1 MSRTLQRE
9 GIWNTVVSYA
19 GILIGFVNAIYLF
32 PNYLDEEQVGLTRLL
47 ISISMMF
54 AQFSALGFVNMSVR
68 YFPYFRSKEQKHH
81 GFLFLLLSV
90 PMLGFAF
97 ISALFLLLKP
107 VVMDYY
113 DGEGSR
119 LLIDYY
125 YYIIPLALFT
135 LFFNLFTAYLRS
147 LFKTIVSSFVQ
158 DFLLRILTTLL
169 ISVYAFGWID
179 FHQFVQLYIGINSAI
194 ALVLVVYTLWLKQL
208 FILPNWSGL
217 KMIPLR
223 EMLYYGFFT
232 FLGNISV
239 TIITTVDQVMIGSYS
254 LSDNGIYT
262 TAFFMTSAIMIPA
275 RSIFKIAFPQVAE
288 YWKEQD
294 MVKMEK
300 LYKQITVINMIVGLL
315 LFIGIWANIDNLFS
329 FMPDTYR
336 AGKYVVLFLS
346 MARIVDLATGING
359 IILAT
364 SEKYRWDLLFNVVL
378 AGLTIWTNYIFI
390 PLYGIEGAAMASMI
404 SYVVINLARLFFV
417 QWVYKIQPFALSSV
431 TITVIAGVALG
442 ASYLLPYLGN
452 VFLDLLVRSAII
464 TAIYGGLMISL
475 NVYPEMNDW
484 LKKIVYSV
492 TGWKL

>member
-1 MSRTLQRE
+1 MSKTLQRE
-9 GIWNTVVSYA
+9 GIWNTVISYA

-32 PNYLDEEQVGLTRLL
+32 PNFLEEEQVGLTRLL

-68 YFPYFRSKEQKHH
+68 YFPYFRNKEQKHH

-90 PMLGFAF
+90 PMVGFTVVT
-97 ISALFLLLKP
+97 ALFLVFKP

-113 DGEGSR
+113 DDEGSR

-125 YYIIPLALFT
+125 YYIIPLSLFT
-135 LFFNLFTAYLRS
+135 LLFNLFTAYLRS
-147 LFKTIVSSFVQ
+147 LFKTIISSFVQ
-158 DFLLRILTTLL
+158 EFLLRLLTTLL
-169 ISVYAFGWID
+169 ISVFAFGWID
-179 FHQFVQLYIGINSAI
+179 FQLFMLLYIGINSII

-208 FILPNWSGL
+208 FILPSMSGL

-223 EMLYYGFFT
+223 EMLFYGFFT
-232 FLGNISV
+232 FMGNISV

-262 TAFFMTSAIMIPA
+262 TAFFMTSVIMAPA

-288 YWKEQD
+288 YWKEQN
-294 MVKMEK
+294 MVKMEQ

-315 LFIGIWANIDNLFS
+315 LFIGIWANIDNLYS
-329 FMPDTYR
+329 FMPETYS

-364 SEKYRWDLLFNVVL
+364 SDKYRWDLLFNVVL
-378 AGLTIWTNYIFI
+378 AILTIWTNYYFI
-390 PLYGIEGAAMASMI
+390 PLYGIEGAAFASML
-404 SYVVINLARLFFV
+404 SYIIINLARLFFV
-417 QWVYKIQPFALSSV
+417 QFVYKMQPFALNAV

-452 VFLDLLVRSAII
+452 VFLDILVRSALI
-464 TAIYGGLMISL
+464 TAIYGGLMIGL
-475 NVYPEMNDW
+475 NVYPDMNEW
-484 LKKIVYSV
+484 LKKIVYST